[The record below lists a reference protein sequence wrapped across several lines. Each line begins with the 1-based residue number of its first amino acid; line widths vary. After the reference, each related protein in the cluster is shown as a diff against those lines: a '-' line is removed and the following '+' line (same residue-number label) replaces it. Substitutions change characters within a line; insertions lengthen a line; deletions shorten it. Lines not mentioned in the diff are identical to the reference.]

1 MEIQNPEMFIEG
13 KMRSRKSA
21 AQNLHNKILETPIWG
36 KDLARNMAEKCR
48 VKIEFSLGPSR
59 HEILMDFAMP
69 KLRSETLLFTHEVE
83 PIWISQAAVWEDF
96 PAKTWE
102 IRVRTLLDQGQY
114 HELREDLHGVTG
126 QVISTPDRTRSSAS
140 EDHHL
145 NH

>member
-13 KMRSRKSA
+13 KMISRKSA

-69 KLRSETLLFTHEVE
+69 KLRSESQLFTHDVE
-83 PIWISQAAVWEDF
+83 THMDF
-96 PAKTWE
+96 PGGCVGRLPSQNLGNSCSDPT
-102 IRVRTLLDQGQY
+102 
-114 HELREDLHGVTG
+114 
-126 QVISTPDRTRSSAS
+126 
-140 EDHHL
+140 
-145 NH
+145 